1 MNFTPSTA
9 QFLADLIVLA
19 HFAFVVYVLFGA
31 LLLIKWPRLIWLHLP
46 CMFWGMLVEFTGW
59 LCPLTPMEN
68 HFREL
73 AGLELYSGDFVMQ
86 YIMPVL
92 YPRELTRDLQMV
104 FGSIVLFLNLSIYG
118 YIWKRYL
125 KTNLGK

>member
-1 MNFTPSTA
+1 MNFTPTTA

-19 HFAFVVYVLFGA
+19 HFAFVLFVLCGA
-31 LLLIKWPRLIWLHLP
+31 LLLLKWPRLMWLHLP
-46 CMFWGMLVEFTGW
+46 CVLWGMLVEFNGW
-59 LCPLTPMEN
+59 LCPLTPLEN

-73 AGLELYSGDFVMQ
+73 AGLELYSGDFVME
-86 YIMPVL
+86 YVMPVL
-92 YPRELTRDLQMV
+92 YPQELTRDLQIV
-104 FGSIVLFLNLSIYG
+104 FGSIVLLVNLSIYG

>member
-1 MNFTPSTA
+1 LNFTPSTA
-9 QFLADLIVLA
+9 QFLADLIVVT
-19 HFAFVVYVLFGA
+19 HFAFVLYVLCGA
-31 LLLIKWPRLIWLHLP
+31 LLLLKWPRSMWLHLP
-46 CMFWGMLVEFTGW
+46 CVLWGILVEFTGW

-92 YPRELTRDLQMV
+92 YPRELTRELQMV
-104 FGSIVLFLNLSIYG
+104 FGSIVLLLNLSIYG
-118 YIWKRYL
+118 YIWKRHL
-125 KTNLGK
+125 KMNFRK